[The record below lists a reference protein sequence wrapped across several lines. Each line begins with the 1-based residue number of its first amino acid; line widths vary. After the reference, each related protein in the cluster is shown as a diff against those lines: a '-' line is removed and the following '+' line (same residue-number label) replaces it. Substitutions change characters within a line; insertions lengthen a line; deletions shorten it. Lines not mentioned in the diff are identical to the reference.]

1 MDMKFGLKH
10 PDPSLIRLYINKMIL
25 DITEKEIAAAEPGE
39 RPKYTFGAKAI
50 QQIDIAINNAC
61 VDFDKH
67 GIFAGII
74 DKDRVDG

>member
-1 MDMKFGLKH
+1 MDMKFGAKH
-10 PDPSLIRLYINKMIL
+10 PDPSVIRLYISKMIL

-50 QQIDIAINNAC
+50 EQIDIAINNAC

-67 GIFAGII
+67 GILASII
-74 DKDRVDG
+74 NEDKVDG